1 MLNLF
6 LNEVKV
12 MMDWSKYNID
22 GWLQQLS
29 IYYNDNRMV
38 GGHRPD
44 DLSQNSLYRLIA
56 SSDPSYSK
64 VKVTCHRGST
74 DEEVNAIQDVLR
86 KFLNDERYTDEAKR
100 NVRMLIANKVEGKS
114 TGAISNIY
122 GTSPTS
128 VKEAIKCAKYLIHGL
143 YPTLKP

>member
-6 LNEVKV
+6 LNEVNI
-12 MMDWSKYNID
+12 MMEWSKYDID

-38 GGHRPD
+38 GGHKPD

-64 VKVTCHRGST
+64 VNITKHRGST

-86 KFLNDERYTDEAKR
+86 KFLTDDRYTEEAKR
-100 NVRMLIANKVEGKS
+100 NVRMLISNKVEGKS

-122 GTSPTS
+122 GTSTTS
-128 VKEAIKCAKYLIHGL
+128 VKEAIKCAKYLIASL
-143 YPTLKP
+143 TEVS